1 MKPTLCNNPTFLSP
15 RSRIHSDLSSQPSI
29 SQTALDLT
37 GSIYLLLTAFPR
49 DLDLYLNSTSTESH
63 SPSRPLISSF
73 PIDQN
78 LLELDL
84 KLLEL
89 DLNLTAIISRSP
101 SQLGPADLLRVTTM
115 LSSLEGSI
123 YI

>member
-1 MKPTLCNNPTFLSP
+1 MP
-15 RSRIHSDLSSQPSI
+15 
-29 SQTALDLT
+29 ALGLA

-49 DLDLYLNSTSTESH
+49 DLDLYLNFTSTESH
-63 SPSRPLISSF
+63 SPSRPLTSSF

-123 YI
+123 YLIYSIA